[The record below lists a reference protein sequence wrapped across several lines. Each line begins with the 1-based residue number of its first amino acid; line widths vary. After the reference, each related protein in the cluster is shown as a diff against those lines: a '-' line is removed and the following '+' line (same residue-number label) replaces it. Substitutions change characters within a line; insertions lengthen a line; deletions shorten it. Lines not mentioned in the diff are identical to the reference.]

1 MSELLAYVS
10 CADERAIVTFAM
22 DRATGALT
30 RRATTKVPGPAGP
43 SMSMPLA
50 LSPAGGARVLH
61 AAVRLAP
68 YPVSSFEID
77 LASGALTRIGGT
89 DLPAAMAYILVDRSG
104 ENLLGAS
111 YPGAILSSTAIDAN
125 SAVTG
130 PTRQI
135 IDTPPRA
142 HAVITD
148 AAGRY
153 VYVPCLG
160 GDVVLQLE
168 LDRQSGQMT
177 QVGRMVTHNGSGPR
191 HMRFAPSGRH
201 AYVLGE
207 LDAKVIA
214 CAVDAAG
221 GLSPF
226 QVSAMLPDDVTIP
239 PGGRIAA
246 ADIQLTP
253 EGRFLYATER
263 MTNIIFTW
271 SLNPASGAMTAIGQL
286 PSEPGPRAI
295 AIAPGGNF
303 LLCAGQTSGAIG
315 TYAIDAATGA
325 LTRIATTHAGTNAN
339 WIEFFETSS

>member
-22 DRATGALT
+22 DRATGALS
-30 RRATTKVPGPAGP
+30 RRATTPVPGPAGP

-50 LSPAGGARVLH
+50 LSLAGGEPVLH

-68 YPVSSFEID
+68 YPVSSFQID
-77 LASGALTRIGGT
+77 RASGALRRIGGT
-89 DLPAAMAYILVDRSG
+89 NLPEAMAYIVVDPSSY
-104 ENLLGAS
+104 NLLGAS
-111 YPGAILSSTAIDAN
+111 YPGAILSSTAINEDDA
-125 SAVTG
+125 AVG

-148 AAGRY
+148 ASGRF

-168 LDRQSGQMT
+168 LDWESGLMT
-177 QVGRMVTHNGSGPR
+177 QVGRMVTHKGSGPR

-214 CAVDAAG
+214 CAVETLGALSAFQ
-221 GLSPF
+221 LSP
-226 QVSAMLPDDVTIP
+226 MLLEDITIP
-239 PGGRIAA
+239 PDGRIAA
-246 ADIQLTP
+246 ADIQITP
-253 EGRFLYATER
+253 DGRFLYATER
-263 MTNIIFTW
+263 MTNIIFAW
-271 SLNPASGAMTAIGQL
+271 ALHPATGAMTPIGPV
-286 PSEPGPRAI
+286 PSEPGPRGI
-295 AIAPGGNF
+295 AIDPAGRF
-303 LLCAGQTSGAIG
+303 LLCAGQASGAVG
-315 TYAIDAATGA
+315 TYAIDQATGA
-325 LTRIATTHAGTNAN
+325 LTRIATTLAGANAN
-339 WIEFFETSS
+339 WIEFFETNG